1 MKLQIH
7 RFIFNPFQENT
18 YVLYDESK
26 EAVIVDAGCS
36 DEQEGEAL
44 SGFIQKHQLKPVAQI
59 LTHGHID
66 HVMGVNFVWEQYGLK
81 PKAHADVVPFL
92 ENATEQAQMFGVKTG
107 KLVMPERFLEEGDQV
122 KFGKSVLE
130 VLHTPGHAAGHLCF
144 VSHSNNFVLSGD
156 VLFRGSIGRTDLPT
170 GDYDLLEESI
180 RTKLYTLP
188 EDFVVYPGHGPE
200 TSIGIEMKSNPFVM
214 G

>member
-1 MKLQIH
+1 MMQIH

-18 YVLYDESK
+18 YLLYDDTK
-26 EAVIVDAGCS
+26 EAIIVDAGCS
-36 DEQEGEAL
+36 NDEECEAL
-44 SGFIQKHQLKPVAQI
+44 AGFIEKHQLKPVAQI

-66 HVMGVNFVWEQYGLK
+66 HVMGLEFVWEKYGLK
-81 PKAHADVVPFL
+81 PLAHEDVVPFL
-92 ENATEQAQMFGVKTG
+92 KSAPDQAHMFGVTIG
-107 KLVMPERFLEEGDQV
+107 TPVMPDHFLKEGDEV
-122 KFGKSVLE
+122 KFGNSQLE

-144 VSHSNNFVLSGD
+144 VSRSQKFVLSGD

-188 EDFVVYPGHGPE
+188 EEYVVYPGHGTE

>member
-1 MKLQIH
+1 MMQIH

-18 YVLYDESK
+18 YVLYDDTK

-36 DEQEGEAL
+36 DAEECAAL
-44 SGFIQKHQLKPVAQI
+44 AGFINKHQLKPVVHI

-66 HVMGVNFVWEQYGLK
+66 HVMGVGFVWEKYGLK
-81 PKAHADVVPFL
+81 PLAHKDVMPFL
-92 ENATEQAQMFGVKTG
+92 ESAPEQARMFGVQTE
-107 KLVMPERFLEEGDQV
+107 KLVMPDHFLKEGDQV
-122 KFGKSVLE
+122 KFGNSQLE

-144 VSHSNNFVLSGD
+144 VSHINSFVLSGD

-170 GDYDLLEESI
+170 GDYDLLEKNI
-180 RTKLYTLP
+180 RTKIYTLP
-188 EDFVVYPGHGPE
+188 GEYIVYPGHGPE
-200 TSIGIEMKSNPFVM
+200 TSIGIEVKSNPFVM